1 MGYTK
6 YKAFLKVVELNSF
19 TKAGKCLG
27 YTQSAISQMLNSLE
41 EELNTTL
48 LFRNKSGIKIT
59 NEGIELLPFIKEVC
73 DSYDILNERAVSINS
88 IDRGII
94 KIGLI
99 PSVAYTWI
107 ADIMSEFREKYP
119 NVKYELTTGNS
130 KEIQNRVKDQDI
142 DFGITYSP
150 VISELMGVKLMDE
163 ELCLIGAKS
172 NKINKKLTFEELAQL
187 NFIWSKGN
195 EEFCVLEEMLS
206 KKGINLKKN
215 LEAPDLLASVA
226 LAEKD
231 LGLVVVNK
239 TLAEKFQCNIDVV
252 ELELDSTREVS
263 IILNDLNRI
272 SRTGKCFLD
281 LLVEKYCE

>member
-1 MGYTK
+1 MSYMK

-41 EELNTTL
+41 QELNANL
-48 LFRNKSGIKIT
+48 LFRNKSGIKLT
-59 NEGIELLPFIKEVC
+59 NEGIELLPFIKDLC
-73 DSYDILNERAVSINS
+73 GSYDILNEIAVSINS

-99 PSVAYTWI
+99 NSVTYTWFCEL
-107 ADIMSEFREKYP
+107 MSEFKDKYP

-130 KEIQNRVKDQDI
+130 KEIQDMVKRQTI

-150 VISELMGVKLMDE
+150 VISELIGVKLMSQ

-172 NKINKKLTFEELAQL
+172 CSINNKITIDDLSQL
-187 NFIWSKGN
+187 NFICSKDN
-195 EEFCVLEEMLS
+195 EDFNLLEKLAS
-206 KKGINLKKN
+206 NKVGSLQKC
-215 LEAPDLLASVA
+215 LEAPDFLSSIAM
-226 LAEKD
+226 AENN
-231 LGLVVVNK
+231 LGLVVTNSTV
-239 TLAEKFQCNIDVV
+239 AEKFKCNIKVINLEFDIKKEISVV
-252 ELELDSTREVS
+252 
-263 IILNDLNRI
+263 LNDLNRI

-281 LLVEKYCE
+281 LLVEKYCN

>member
-119 NVKYELTTGNS
+119 NVKYELTPGTS
-130 KEIQNRVKDQDI
+130 KDLQNMVKKQDI

-150 VISELMGVKLMDE
+150 VISELIGVKLMDE

-172 NKINKKLTFEELAQL
+172 NKINKKINFQELGKL
-187 NFIWSKGN
+187 NFIWSKEN
-195 EEFCVLEEMLS
+195 EEFCLLEEMLN
-206 KKGINLKKN
+206 KKGISLNKV
-215 LEAPDLLASVA
+215 LEAPDFLSSVA
-226 LAEKD
+226 LAEKN
-231 LGLVVVNK
+231 LGLIVVNK
-239 TLAEKFQCNIDVV
+239 TLAEKFKCNVDMI

>member
-99 PSVAYTWI
+99 HSVAYTWI
-107 ADIMSEFREKYP
+107 SDIMSEFREKYP
-119 NVKYELTTGNS
+119 NVKYELTIGNS
-130 KEIQNRVKDQDI
+130 KEIQNMVKNQDI

-150 VISELMGVKLMDE
+150 VISELMGVGLMTED
-163 ELCLIGAKS
+163 LCLIGAKS
-172 NKINKKLTFEELAQL
+172 NSTNKKITVDELSPL

-195 EEFCVLEEMLS
+195 EEYCLFEELVN
-206 KKGINLKKN
+206 KKGISLKKV
-215 LEAPDLLASVA
+215 LEAPDLLSSVTM
-226 LAEKD
+226 AEKD
-231 LGLVVVNK
+231 LGVVVVNK
-239 TLAEKFQCNIDVV
+239 TLAEKFKCNINII
-252 ELELDSTREVS
+252 ELDLNSTREISVV
-263 IILNDLNRI
+263 LNDLNRI

>member
-99 PSVAYTWI
+99 NSVAYTWI
-107 ADIMSEFREKYP
+107 SDIMSEFREKYP

-130 KEIQNRVKDQDI
+130 KEIQNMVKSQDI

-150 VISELMGVKLMDE
+150 VISELMGVSLMEE
-163 ELCLIGAKS
+163 ELCLIGAKGDWT
-172 NKINKKLTFEELAQL
+172 NQKFTIDELAPL

-195 EEFCVLEEMLS
+195 EEFCLLEEIFS
-206 KKGINLKKN
+206 KKEIYLKKV
-215 LEAPDLLASVA
+215 LEAPDLLSSIT

-239 TLAEKFQCNIDVV
+239 TLAEKFQCNIDVI